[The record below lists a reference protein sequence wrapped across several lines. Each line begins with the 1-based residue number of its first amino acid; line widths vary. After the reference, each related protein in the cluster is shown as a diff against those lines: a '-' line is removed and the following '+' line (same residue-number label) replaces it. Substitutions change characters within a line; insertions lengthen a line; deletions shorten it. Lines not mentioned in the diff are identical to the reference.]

1 MSRKI
6 VVYSTKTSKSTT
18 IESSAT
24 TWGELRTEIRSLLT
38 EDMTATVL
46 QTKNQLVSS
55 EALLPE
61 GEFKLVLTPSK
72 TKSGAVDVAAIMVEL
87 REKINCAFDELID
100 EIESGDFGQNEDGTT
115 LSKEELAEIEKI
127 KNGI

>member
-1 MSRKI
+1 
-6 VVYSTKTSKSTT
+6 
-18 IESSAT
+18 
-24 TWGELRTEIRSLLT
+24 
-38 EDMTATVL
+38 MTATVL